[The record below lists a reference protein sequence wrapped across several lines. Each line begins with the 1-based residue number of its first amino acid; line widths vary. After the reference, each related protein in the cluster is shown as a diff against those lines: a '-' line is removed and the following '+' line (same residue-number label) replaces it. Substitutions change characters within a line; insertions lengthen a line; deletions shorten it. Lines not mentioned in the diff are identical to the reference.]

1 MILLQLIFEFFKT
14 GLFSV
19 GGGLAT
25 LPFLYEMGAKTGW
38 FTDQDI
44 LNLLAVSESTPGPI
58 GINMSTY
65 VGFLT
70 AGIPGAII
78 ASLSLAA
85 PSIIVILLVIRI
97 LDKFKGSP
105 VVEGIFRGLRPAS
118 IGLITAAF
126 LGVVQESLLIPENY
140 TGLNTGLITSVI
152 NWPGIALAAVLFFA
166 MRKWKAHP
174 IVFIAIAAAVGIVFS
189 F

>member
-1 MILLQLIFEFFKT
+1 MIIFRLIFEFFKT
-14 GLFSV
+14 GLFAV

-25 LPFLYEMGAKTGW
+25 LPFLYEMAETTGW
-38 FTDQDI
+38 FTQQDI

-78 ASLSLAA
+78 ASLALAA
-85 PSIIVILLVIRI
+85 PSIIVILLVIQV

-105 VVEGIFRGLRPAS
+105 VVEGVFKGLRPAS
-118 IGLITAAF
+118 IGLISAAF
-126 LGVVQESLLIPENY
+126 LGVVQESLLYLEKF
-140 TGLNTGLITSVI
+140 TGLSSIMSVV
-152 NWPGIALAAVLFFA
+152 NWKGMVLAAVLFLLIK
-166 MRKWKAHP
+166 KWKKHP
-174 IVFIAIAAAVGIVFS
+174 IVYITIAAAAGIVFS

>member
-1 MILLQLIFEFFKT
+1 MNTILQLIVEFFKT
-14 GLFSV
+14 GLFAV

-25 LPFLYEMGAKTGW
+25 LPFLYEISEKTGW
-38 FTDQDI
+38 YTEQDI
-44 LNLLAVSESTPGPI
+44 LNLLAVSESTPGAI

-78 ASLSLAA
+78 ATLSLAA
-85 PSIIVILLVIRI
+85 PCVIVIILVAQV

-105 VVEGIFRGLRPAS
+105 VVDGIFKGLRPAS

-126 LGVVQESLLIPENY
+126 LGVAQESLLRLDHWR
-140 TGLNTGLITSVI
+140 GLGSILNVV
-152 NWPGIALAAVLFFA
+152 NWPAIALAAGLFA
-166 MRKWKAHP
+166 LMRKWKKHP
-174 IVFIAIAAAVGIVFS
+174 VVYIAIAAAVGIVFS

>member
-1 MILLQLIFEFFKT
+1 MSTIFRLIFHFFKA
-14 GLFSV
+14 GLFAV

-25 LPFLYEMGAKTGW
+25 LPFLYEMGEVTGW
-38 FTDQDI
+38 FNQQDI

-65 VGFLT
+65 VGFIT
-70 AGIPGAII
+70 SGIPGAIF
-78 ASLSLAA
+78 ASLALAA
-85 PSIIVILLVIRI
+85 PSVIVILLVIRV

-105 VVEGIFRGLRPAS
+105 VVEGVFKGLRPAS

-126 LGVVQESLLIPENY
+126 LGVVKESLLYPDHY
-140 TGLNTGLITSVI
+140 AGVNTLLSVF
-152 NWPGIALAAVLFFA
+152 NWKGIVLAAVLFLI
-166 MRKWKAHP
+166 MKKWKKHP
-174 IVFIAIAAAVGIVFS
+174 IVYIAIAAAAGIAFS

>member
-1 MILLQLIFEFFKT
+1 MSILFQLIYQFFKA
-14 GLFSV
+14 GLFAV

-25 LPFLYEMGAKTGW
+25 LPFLYEMSEVTGW
-38 FTDQDI
+38 FTEQDI

-65 VGFLT
+65 VGFIT

-78 ASLSLAA
+78 ASLALAA
-85 PSIIVILLVIRI
+85 PSVIVILLVIQV
-97 LDKFKGSP
+97 LDKFKDSP
-105 VVEGIFRGLRPAS
+105 VVEGIFQVLRPAS

-126 LGVVQESLLIPENY
+126 LGVVKESLLILENY
-140 TGLNTGLITSVI
+140 AGLSTLASVI
-152 NWPGIALAAVLFFA
+152 NWKGIVLACVLFFI
-166 MRKWKAHP
+166 MKKWKKHP
-174 IVFIAIAAAVGIVFS
+174 IVYIAIAAGAGIVFS

>member
-1 MILLQLIFEFFKT
+1 MSTIFQLIYQFFKT
-14 GLFSV
+14 GLFAV

-25 LPFLYEMGAKTGW
+25 LPFLYEMGEITGW

-65 VGFLT
+65 VGFIT
-70 AGIPGAII
+70 SGIPGAVLS
-78 ASLSLAA
+78 SLALAA
-85 PSIIVILLVIRI
+85 PSVIVILLVIQV

-105 VVEGIFRGLRPAS
+105 VVEGIFKGLRPAS

-126 LGVVQESLLIPENY
+126 LGVVKESLLFLQNY
-140 TGLNTGLITSVI
+140 AGFSTMLSVF
-152 NWPGIALAAVLFFA
+152 NWKGIALAVALFFI
-166 MRKWKAHP
+166 MRKWKKHP
-174 IVFIAIAAAVGIVFS
+174 IVYIAIAAATGIVFR

>member
-1 MILLQLIFEFFKT
+1 MMTILRLIVEFFKT
-14 GLFSV
+14 GLFAV

-25 LPFLYEMGAKTGW
+25 LPFLYEMGENTGW
-38 FTDQDI
+38 FTNQDV

-78 ASLSLAA
+78 ASLALTA
-85 PSIIVILLVIRI
+85 PCIIVILLVIKV
-97 LDKFKGSP
+97 LDKFKDSP
-105 VVEGIFRGLRPAS
+105 LVEGIFKSLRPAS

-126 LGVVQESLLIPENY
+126 LGVAQESLLQLDQFA
-140 TGLNTGLITSVI
+140 GLGSILSIF
-152 NWPGIALAAVLFFA
+152 NWKAIALAVVLWFVMKKWKTHPIAYIALAAVA
-166 MRKWKAHP
+166 
-174 IVFIAIAAAVGIVFS
+174 GIVFS

>member
-1 MILLQLIFEFFKT
+1 MMTILRLIAEFFKT
-14 GLFSV
+14 GLFAV

-25 LPFLYEMGAKTGW
+25 LPFLYEMGEKTGW
-38 FTDQDI
+38 FTAQDV

-65 VGFLT
+65 VGFIT
-70 AGIPGAII
+70 AGIPGAVI

-85 PSIIVILLVIRI
+85 PCVIVILLVIRV

-105 VVEGIFRGLRPAS
+105 LVDSIFKALRPAS
-118 IGLITAAF
+118 IGMITAA
-126 LGVVQESLLIPENY
+126 LIGVVKESLLHLGNFA
-140 TGLNTGLITSVI
+140 GLNTLLSVF
-152 NWPGIALAAVLFFA
+152 NWKGIVLAVVLWFV
-166 MRKWKAHP
+166 MKKWKTHP
-174 IVFIAIAAAVGIVFS
+174 IAYIAIAAAAGIVFS

>member
-1 MILLQLIFEFFKT
+1 MIILQLIYQFFKT

-25 LPFLYEMGAKTGW
+25 LPFLYEMGATTGW

-70 AGIPGAII
+70 AGIPGAIL

-85 PSIIVILLVIRI
+85 PSIIVILLVIRV
-97 LDKFKGSP
+97 LDKFKGSA
-105 VVEGIFRGLRPAS
+105 VVEGIFKALRPAS

-126 LGVVQESLLIPENY
+126 LGVVQESLLVLENY
-140 TGLNTGLITSVI
+140 TGINPSLLTGVI
-152 NWPGIALAAVLFFA
+152 NWKGVALAAVLFFGI
-166 MRKWKAHP
+166 RKWKAHP
-174 IVFIAIAAAVGIVFS
+174 IVFIAVAAAVGILFS

>member
-1 MILLQLIFEFFKT
+1 MMTILRLIVEFFKT
-14 GLFSV
+14 GLFAV

-25 LPFLYEMGAKTGW
+25 LPFLYEMGRKTGW
-38 FTDQDI
+38 FTDLDVM
-44 LNLLAVSESTPGPI
+44 NLLAVSESTPGPI

-85 PSIIVILLVIRI
+85 PCVIVILLVIRV

-105 VVEGIFRGLRPAS
+105 LVDSIFKALRPAS
-118 IGLITAAF
+118 IGMITAA
-126 LGVVQESLLIPENY
+126 LIGVVKASLLHLENWA
-140 TGLNTGLITSVI
+140 GFGSILSIF
-152 NWPGIALAAVLFFA
+152 NWKAIVLAVALWFI
-166 MRKWKAHP
+166 MKKWKTHP
-174 IVFIAIAAAVGIVFS
+174 IAYIAIAAAAGIVFS

>member
-1 MILLQLIFEFFKT
+1 MSTIFRLIYEFFKA
-14 GLFSV
+14 GLFAV

-25 LPFLYEMGAKTGW
+25 LPFLYEIGENTGW
-38 FTDQDI
+38 YNAQDV

-65 VGFLT
+65 VGFIT
-70 AGIPGAII
+70 SGIPGAII
-78 ASLSLAA
+78 ASLALAA
-85 PSIIVILLVIRI
+85 PSVIVILLVIQV
-97 LDKFKGSP
+97 LDQFKGSP
-105 VVEGIFRGLRPAS
+105 VVEGIFKALRPAS

-126 LGVVQESLLIPENY
+126 LGVVQESLLY
-140 TGLNTGLITSVI
+140 LDKYAGLGTLLAVV
-152 NWPGIALAAVLFFA
+152 NWKGVVLAVVLFFA

-174 IVFIAIAAAVGIVFS
+174 IVFIAIAAVVGILFS